1 MQGFIDAHKNSEYQ
15 QIKVIII
22 LLYFFSVLLATS
34 AASAQSI
41 PSIAGEARTC
51 TVVTGDSLF
60 VLARRHGVAYPAVV
74 RANGL
79 SNPNIIRAG
88 TVLVLPTQYILPA
101 VKENGVVINIPE
113 NRLYLFRAGKVRAVY
128 PATVGLP
135 TWQTAIGPFTV
146 TSKVP
151 KPTWYMPPEL
161 AERENVKREIVPPG
175 PHNPLGDFWIGTSLK
190 HTGIHSTNSPMTI
203 GRSLSHGCIRLY
215 PEHVKELFGEVTM
228 GEAGEILY
236 EPIKAAV
243 SGDDVLVEIHPD
255 IYGLVPDLLR
265 AAEERLKALG
275 VWEKVDAGLL
285 RRAVTETR
293 GMPVTV
299 RAK

>member
-1 MQGFIDAHKNSEYQ
+1 M
-15 QIKVIII
+15 IKIIVA
-22 LLYFFSVLLATS
+22 LTYFFSAALVTS
-34 AASAQSI
+34 AASAQTISSI
-41 PSIAGEARTC
+41 TGEVRTC
-51 TVVTGDSLF
+51 TVAPGDSLF

-79 SNPNIIRAG
+79 TNPNIIRAG
-88 TVLVLPTQYILPA
+88 RVLVLPTQYILPA

-113 NRLYLFRAGKVRAVY
+113 NRLFLFRAGKLRAVY

-135 TWQTAIGPFTV
+135 TWKTAIGPFTV

-236 EPIKAAV
+236 EPIKIAV
-243 SGDDVLVEIHPD
+243 NGDDVLVEIHPD
-255 IYGLVPDLLR
+255 IYSLVPDIRGLPR
-265 AAEERLKALG
+265 SGSRPWG
-275 VWEKVDAGLL
+275 CGRRSMPDSCAG
-285 RRAVTETR
+285 R
-293 GMPVTV
+293 
-299 RAK
+299 

>member
-1 MQGFIDAHKNSEYQ
+1 M
-15 QIKVIII
+15 IKTIVA
-22 LLYFFSVLLATS
+22 LTYFFSAALVTS
-34 AASAQSI
+34 AAYAQTISSI
-41 PSIAGEARTC
+41 TGEVRTC
-51 TVVTGDSLF
+51 TVAPGDSLF
-60 VLARRHGVAYPAVV
+60 VLARRHGVAYFAVV

-88 TVLVLPTQYILPA
+88 RVLVLPTQYILPA

-135 TWQTAIGPFTV
+135 TWQTPIGPFTV

-236 EPIKAAV
+236 EPIKIAIN
-243 SGDDVLVEIHPD
+243 GDDVLVEVYPD
-255 IYGLVPDLLR
+255 IYGLVPDIPR
-265 AAEERLKALG
+265 AAEERPKALG

-285 RRAVTETR
+285 RRVVTEAR
-293 GMPVTV
+293 GMPVMV
-299 RAK
+299 RSK

>member
-1 MQGFIDAHKNSEYQ
+1 MQRMIDKHKSSERMQ
-15 QIKVIII
+15 MQVLIAIIYI
-22 LLYFFSVLLATS
+22 FSAALITS
-34 AASAQSI
+34 AASAQPI
-41 PSIAGEARTC
+41 PSIAGEVQTC
-51 TVVTGDSLF
+51 TVVPGDSLF
-60 VLARRHGVAYPAVV
+60 VLSRRHGVAYPAVV

-88 TVLVLPTQYILPA
+88 KVLVLPTQYILPA

-113 NRLYLFRAGKVRAVY
+113 NRLYLFRAGSIRAVY

-135 TWQTAIGPFTV
+135 TWQTPIGPFTV

-161 AERENVKREIVPPG
+161 AKREKVKREIVPPG

-228 GEAGEILY
+228 GEEGEILY
-236 EPIKAAV
+236 DPVKVAIN
-243 SGDDVLVEIHPD
+243 GDDVLVEIHPD

-265 AAEERLKALG
+265 AAEERLKDMG

-285 RRAVTETR
+285 RRAVKEAR
-293 GMPVTV
+293 GMPVSV

>member
-1 MQGFIDAHKNSEYQ
+1 MQRLIDKHKRCGRP
-15 QIKVIII
+15 QIKVIINFI
-22 LLYFFSVLLATS
+22 YFFS
-34 AASAQSI
+34 AALVTTTTSAQSL
-41 PSIAGEARTC
+41 PPIAGEAQTC
-51 TVVTGDSLF
+51 TVVPGDSLF

-88 TVLVLPTQYILPA
+88 RVLVLPTQYILPA

-135 TWQTAIGPFTV
+135 TWQTPIGPFTV

-228 GEAGEILY
+228 GEAGEIIY
-236 EPIKAAV
+236 EPVKVAIN
-243 SGDDVLVEIHPD
+243 GDDVLVEVHPD
-255 IYGLVPDLLR
+255 IYGLVPDIPR
-265 AAEERLKALG
+265 AAEEQLNALG

-285 RRAVTETR
+285 RRVVTEAR
-293 GMPVTV
+293 GMPVIV
-299 RAK
+299 RSK

>member
-1 MQGFIDAHKNSEYQ
+1 MWAPAGKSYNH
-15 QIKVIII
+15 
-22 LLYFFSVLLATS
+22 LYLFLFYSTCHIRRVCS
-34 AASAQSI
+34 NYI
-41 PSIAGEARTC
+41 FHNEVRTC
-51 TVVTGDSLF
+51 TVAPGDSLF

-88 TVLVLPTQYILPA
+88 RVLVLPTQYILPA

-113 NRLYLFRAGKVRAVY
+113 NRLFLFRAGKVRAVY

-135 TWQTAIGPFTV
+135 TWKTAIGPFTV

-236 EPIKAAV
+236 EPIKIAV
-243 SGDDVLVEIHPD
+243 NGDDVLVEIHPD
-255 IYGLVPDLLR
+255 IYSLVPDIPR
-265 AAEERLKALG
+265 VAEERLKALG

-285 RRAVTETR
+285 RRAVTEAR
-293 GMPVTV
+293 GMPVMV
-299 RAK
+299 RSK